1 MQKLWN
7 VVNSRFVLQEEYDE
21 MMQTA
26 LDPVTD
32 TITYEYY
39 INQLMVRII
48 FFYRPV
54 VVKQRPAGRVRPV
67 DVVCAARDK
76 VD

>member
-1 MQKLWN
+1 
-7 VVNSRFVLQEEYDE
+7 

-39 INQLMVRII
+39 INQLMVRIVLYLGI
-48 FFYRPV
+48 SV
-54 VVKQRPAGRVRPV
+54 SIL
-67 DVVCAARDK
+67 K
-76 VD
+76 V